1 MAAEVLCAV
10 CGTPNEGG
18 RKFCG
23 ECGSSLAVD
32 CPSCAAPNAA
42 GVKFCGECGAAL
54 AADAPAR
61 PTPAVAAAA
70 ERRLVSVLFADLVG
84 FTASSEGRDA
94 EDTRELLTRYFEQ
107 ARTTIER
114 YGGTVEKFIGDAVM
128 AVWGAPVAQEDDA
141 ERAVRAALDLVAG
154 MPDLDPALRARAG
167 VLTGE
172 AAVTVGA
179 EGQGMVAGDLVNTA
193 SRVQSEAEPGS
204 VLVGD
209 STKRATEAAIAY
221 AGAGEHELKGKS
233 EPMTLWRALRVVAA
247 RKGEGRAA
255 GLEAPFVGRER
266 ELRLAKEL
274 FHATADERRAHLLS
288 IVAFAGMGK
297 SRLAWEFE
305 KYLDGL
311 FETAWWHRG
320 RCLAYGDG
328 VAYWA
333 LAEMVRMRA
342 RIAEDESAEES
353 LAKLSAVVSEI
364 VADEEEHAFVEPRL
378 QHLLGLTDRVAPDR
392 EDLFSAWRL
401 FFERMAEENPVIM
414 VFEDIHWAD
423 AALLEFVE
431 YLLHWSRAHPIYVI
445 TLARPEVS
453 ERHPGWGAQIRNYTS
468 LTLEPLRDDAI
479 DDLLRGLV
487 PGLPD
492 DAMERIRTRAD
503 GTPLYA
509 VETVRM
515 LLDRGL
521 LERGEA
527 GYDVAGDLAT
537 LDVPETLHALIAARL
552 DGLETDE
559 RHLLQNAAVLGKT
572 FAPRGLAA
580 IDGAAEDTLEPLLAS
595 LVRKEMLVLDSDPR
609 SPERGQYGFVQALI
623 QRVAYETLSRR
634 DRKAKHLAAATYLST
649 DSGIDA
655 DEIAEVIAAHLL
667 DAVRAD
673 PDAAD
678 AEEVKARARDW
689 LVRAAE
695 RAAALAAPEDAQRA
709 FESAVELAGDPLERA
724 RLLERAGALA
734 RAADRMDVAE
744 AHLRAA
750 FTLCDETGATHDRAR
765 VAAALGGTLYLR
777 GSIDD
782 GLQLMEDAF
791 SVLAGDEPDAD
802 VAELAAQLGR
812 LHFFS
817 GNRAV
822 ASERIEFALD
832 IAEDLGIPATL
843 SSALNTKSLVLYH
856 RPRESEAL
864 LRQALAI
871 ALDADLVSEALRAYN
886 NILVALDSHDRVE
899 EMAPVTEEALALA
912 RRRGDRFWET
922 RLAANL
928 VEDHRL
934 TGEWDEA
941 VTLGETIDFGEGT
954 ADVGLAVA
962 VYSLLEIAVDRGD
975 EERARSLLARLPMD
989 VESSDQQQRSLA
1001 LGRHQV
1007 EAELDGEY
1015 QRALAAVDSGIRLTL
1030 EVRNAGVIADLLAHA
1045 CLYARASGD
1054 HARALAASAA
1064 VDSLPANAH
1073 TRAMDS
1079 QLYRLRANAAAA
1091 AGDDASAAEAY
1102 GIALANARNLGY
1114 RYWLSPV
1121 LYDYGRWLVI
1131 SGREE
1136 EGRPLLDEAREHFEH
1151 MRATSWLDKLDSL
1164 AAKGSGEPVPA

>member
-1 MAAEVLCAV
+1 VTCPS
-10 CGTPNEGG
+10 CGTENREGRKFCSECGTALASACPSCGAANEPGE
-18 RKFCG
+18 KFCG
-23 ECGSSLAVD
+23 ECGTTLA
-32 CPSCAAPNAA
+32 SAASTTS
-42 GVKFCGECGAAL
+42 GAPPEATT
-54 AADAPAR
+54 
-61 PTPAVAAAA
+61 PTA

-84 FTASSEGRDA
+84 FTAASEGRDA

-107 ARTTIER
+107 ARMTIER

-154 MPDLDPALRARAG
+154 VPDLDPALSARAG

-172 AAVTVGA
+172 AAVTLGA

-193 SRVQSEAEPGS
+193 SRLQSEAEPGS
-204 VLVGD
+204 VLVGET
-209 STKRATEAAIAY
+209 TKRSTEAAIAY
-221 AGAGEHELKGKS
+221 TSTGERELKGKS

-288 IVAFAGMGK
+288 IVGVAGMGK

-311 FETAWWHRG
+311 METAWWHKG
-320 RCLAYGDG
+320 RCLAYGEG

-342 RIAEDESAEES
+342 RIAEDEPADES
-353 LAKLSAVVSEI
+353 LEKLSAVVSEI
-364 VADEEEHAFVEPRL
+364 VLDSEERAFVEPRL

-401 FFERMAEENPVIM
+401 FFERMTDENPVIM

-431 YLLHWSRAHPIYVI
+431 YLLDWSRAHPIYVI

-453 ERHPGWGAQIRNYTS
+453 ERHPGWGAHLRNYTS
-468 LTLEPLRDDAI
+468 LTLEPLRDEAI

-492 DAMERIRTRAD
+492 DAVTRIRTRAD

-521 LERGEA
+521 LKRGEG
-527 GYDVAGDLAT
+527 GYDIAGDLPT
-537 LDVPETLHALIAARL
+537 LDVPETLQALIAARL
-552 DGLETDE
+552 DGLEPDE

-572 FAPRGLAA
+572 FAPRGLSAV
-580 IDGAAEDTLEPLLAS
+580 GGVAEEALETLLPS

-634 DRKAKHLAAATYLST
+634 DRKAKHLAAADYLST

-673 PDAAD
+673 PEGGDTAD
-678 AEEVKARARDW
+678 VKARAREW

-709 FESAVELAGDPLERA
+709 FESAVDLADEPLDRA
-724 RLLERAGALA
+724 RLLERAGGLA
-734 RAADRMDVAE
+734 RAANRSAVAE

-750 FTLCDETGATHDRAR
+750 FALCDESGASHDRAR
-765 VAAALGGTLYLR
+765 VAAALGGILYLR
-777 GSIDD
+777 GSIEE
-782 GLQLMEDAF
+782 GLELMEDAF
-791 SVLAGDEPDAD
+791 AVLAGEEPDAD
-802 VAELAAQLGR
+802 VAVLAAQLAR
-812 LHFFS
+812 LHYFA
-817 GNRAV
+817 GDV
-822 ASERIEFALD
+822 ASARERVELALD
-832 IAEDLGIPATL
+832 IAEALRLPAVL
-843 SSALNTKSLVLYH
+843 ASALNTKSLVLSH
-856 RPRESEAL
+856 RRHEAEAL
-864 LRQALAI
+864 LREALRI
-871 ALDADLVSEALRAYN
+871 ALDSDLVAEALRAYN
-886 NILVALDSHDRVE
+886 NLTVQLDAADRVE
-899 EMAPVTEEALALA
+899 EIGPVLEEALALA
-912 RRRGDRFWET
+912 RRRGDRYWEV

-928 VEDHRL
+928 VEDYRL
-934 TGEWDEA
+934 KGEWDVAVDYAAPFEHVDEA
-941 VTLGETIDFGEGT
+941 DSTLAVGVFSLARIAIDRQETERAYLFVSQIRGDLDSSDIQNRGT
-954 ADVGLAVA
+954 ALW
-962 VYSLLEIAVDRGD
+962 
-975 EERARSLLARLPMD
+975 RLQLTP
-989 VESSDQQQRSLA
+989 
-1001 LGRHQV
+1001 
-1007 EAELDGEY
+1007 ELDGSPDE
-1015 QRALAAVDSGIRLTL
+1015 ALAIAISAIPLIVDM
-1030 EVRNAGVIADLLAHA
+1030 RNSIITADLLADMARYAVMTGNHA
-1045 CLYARASGD
+1045 T
-1054 HARALAASAA
+1054 ALDA
-1064 VDSLPANAH
+1064 VAPLEQLPENAH
-1073 TRAMDS
+1073 TRAVDS
-1079 QLYRLRANAAAA
+1079 QLFRLRANAAAA
-1091 AGDDASAAEAY
+1091 AGDNAAAAEAF
-1102 GIALANARNLGY
+1102 GIALANARNLNY
-1114 RYWLSPV
+1114 RYWLAPV
-1121 LYDYGRWLVI
+1121 LFDYGRWLVAT
-1131 SGREE
+1131 GRED
-1136 EGRPLLDEAREHFEH
+1136 EGRPLLDEARELFEH
-1151 MRATSWLDKLDSL
+1151 MGATHWLDRIDALDQQ
-1164 AAKGSGEPVPA
+1164 AVVGSRA

>member
-1 MAAEVLCAV
+1 MD
-10 CGTPNEGG
+10 

-23 ECGSSLAVD
+23 ECGTALARA
-32 CPSCAAPNAA
+32 CPSCGAPNAPA
-42 GVKFCGECGAAL
+42 VKFCGECGTALTAAATPR
-54 AADAPAR
+54 AA
-61 PTPAVAAAA
+61 PTPAAAPAA

-84 FTASSEGRDA
+84 FTSASEERDA

-154 MPDLDPALRARAG
+154 VPDLDAALSARAG

-193 SRVQSEAEPGS
+193 SRVQSEAEPGT

-209 STKRATEAAIAY
+209 TTKRSTEAAIAY
-221 AGAGEHELKGKS
+221 ANAGEHALKGKS
-233 EPMTLWRALRVVAA
+233 EPTTLWRALRVVAA
-247 RKGEGRAA
+247 RKGGGRAA

-274 FHATADERRAHLLS
+274 FHATADERRAHLIS
-288 IVAFAGMGK
+288 IVAVPGMGK

-305 KYLDGL
+305 KYLDGVL
-311 FETAWWHRG
+311 ETAWWHRG

-342 RIAEDESAEES
+342 RIAEDESADES
-353 LAKLSAVVSEI
+353 LAKLSAVLSEI
-364 VADEEEHAFVEPRL
+364 VVDADERAFVEPRL

-431 YLLHWSRAHPIYVI
+431 YLLDWSRAYPIYVM

-453 ERHPGWGAQIRNYTS
+453 EKHPGWGAHIRNYTS
-468 LTLEPLRDDAI
+468 LTLEPLRDEAI

-487 PGLPD
+487 PGLPA
-492 DAMERIRTRAD
+492 DAVERIRTRAD

-521 LERGEA
+521 LKRAEA
-527 GYDVAGDLAT
+527 GYDVAGNLAT
-537 LDVPETLHALIAARL
+537 LDIPETLHALIAARL
-552 DGLETDE
+552 DGLEPDE
-559 RHLLQNAAVLGKT
+559 RHLLQDAAVLGKT

-580 IDGAAEDTLEPLLAS
+580 IGGTADETLEPLLSS

-634 DRKAKHLAAATYLST
+634 DRRIKHLAAATYLAS

-673 PDAAD
+673 PGGDD
-678 AEEVKARARDW
+678 AEDVRGRAREW

-709 FESAVELAGDPLERA
+709 FEGAVELADEPLERA
-724 RLLERAGALA
+724 RLLERAGELA
-734 RAADRMDVAE
+734 RAADRPDVAE

-750 FTLCDETGATHDRAR
+750 FTLCDEAGATHDRAR

-777 GSIDD
+777 GSIDE
-782 GLQLMEDAF
+782 GLELMEDAF

-812 LHFFS
+812 LHYFT

-832 IAEDLGIPATL
+832 IAERLGLPAVL
-843 SSALNTKSLVLYH
+843 SSALNTKSLILFH

-871 ALDADLVSEALRAYN
+871 ALDADLVSEALRGYN
-886 NILVALDSHDRVE
+886 NLNLALDSLDRVE
-899 EMAPVTEEALALA
+899 EMRPVTEDALALA

-928 VEDHRL
+928 VDDYRL
-934 TGEWDEA
+934 TGDWDEA
-941 VTLGETIDFGEGT
+941 VTLGETIDFGEGI
-954 ADVGLAVA
+954 ADTGLAVA
-962 VYSLLEIAVDRGD
+962 VLSLLEIAVDRGD
-975 EERARSLLARLPMD
+975 EERARWLLARLPLD
-989 VESSDQQQRSLA
+989 VESSDIQKRSLA
-1001 LGRHQV
+1001 LSRRHV
-1007 EAELDGEY
+1007 EDELNGDFE
-1015 QRALAAVDSGIRLTL
+1015 RALAVVDAGIRLTL
-1030 EVRNAGVIADLLAHA
+1030 EIRNAGLMADLLAHA
-1045 CLYARASGD
+1045 SLYSRESGD
-1054 HARALAASAA
+1054 HARALAAAA
-1064 VDSLPANAH
+1064 ALNGLPANAH
-1073 TRAMDS
+1073 TRALDS

-1091 AGDDASAAEAY
+1091 VGDDTAAAEAF

-1114 RYWLSPV
+1114 RYWLAPV
-1121 LYDYGRWLVI
+1121 LFDYGSWLVA
-1131 SGREE
+1131 SGRSD
-1136 EGRPLLDEAREHFEH
+1136 EGHPLLDEARELFEH
-1151 MRATSWLDKLDSL
+1151 MGATSWLERLDEL
-1164 AAKGSGEPVPA
+1164 ADTPFVAAGT

>member
-1 MAAEVLCAV
+1 M
-10 CGTPNEGG
+10 
-18 RKFCG
+18 
-23 ECGSSLAVD
+23 
-32 CPSCAAPNAA
+32 
-42 GVKFCGECGAAL
+42 
-54 AADAPAR
+54 
-61 PTPAVAAAA
+61 
-70 ERRLVSVLFADLVG
+70 SVLFADLVG
-84 FTASSEGRDA
+84 FTAASEGRDA

-128 AVWGAPVAQEDDA
+128 AIWGAPVAQEDDA

-154 MPDLDPALRARAG
+154 VPDLDAALSARAG

-193 SRVQSEAEPGS
+193 SRVQSEADPGS

-209 STKRATEAAIAY
+209 TTKRSSEAAIAY
-221 AGAGEHELKGKS
+221 VSAGEHALKGKS
-233 EPMTLWRALRVVAA
+233 EPMALWRALRVVAA
-247 RKGEGRAA
+247 RKGGGRAA

-274 FHATADERRAHLLS
+274 FHATADERRAHLIS
-288 IVAFAGMGK
+288 IVAVPGMGK

-305 KYLDGL
+305 KYLDGVL
-311 FETAWWHRG
+311 ETAWWHRG

-342 RIAEDESAEES
+342 RIAEDESADES
-353 LAKLSAVVSEI
+353 LAKLSAVLSEI
-364 VADEEEHAFVEPRL
+364 VVDAEERAFVETRL

-431 YLLHWSRAHPIYVI
+431 YLLDWSRAYPIYVM

-453 ERHPGWGAQIRNYTS
+453 EKHPGWGAHIRNYTS
-468 LTLEPLRDDAI
+468 LTLEPLRDEAI

-487 PGLPD
+487 PGLPA
-492 DAMERIRTRAD
+492 DAVERIRTRAD

-521 LERGEA
+521 LKRAEA

-552 DGLETDE
+552 DGLEPDE

-580 IDGAAEDTLEPLLAS
+580 VGGGSDDSLEPLLAS

-609 SPERGQYGFVQALI
+609 SPERGQYGFVQTLI

-634 DRKAKHLAAATYLST
+634 DRKVKHLAAATYLST

-655 DEIAEVIAAHLL
+655 DEISEVIAAHLL

-673 PDAAD
+673 PEAEDAGQ
-678 AEEVKARARDW
+678 VKGRAREW
-689 LVRAAE
+689 LVRAGE
-695 RAAALAAPEDAQRA
+695 RAAALAAPDDAQRA
-709 FESAVELAGDPLERA
+709 FESAVELTDDPLERA
-724 RLLERAGALA
+724 GLLERAGELA
-734 RAADRMDVAE
+734 RAADRVEMAE

-750 FTLCDETGATHDRAR
+750 FELCEETGGTHDRAR
-765 VAAALGGTLYLR
+765 IAAALGGVLYLR
-777 GSIDD
+777 GSTDE
-782 GLQLMEDAF
+782 GLELMEEAF
-791 SVLAGDEPDAD
+791 SVLAEDERDAD
-802 VAELAAQLGR
+802 VAALAAQLGR

-817 GNRAV
+817 GNRTV
-822 ASERIEFALD
+822 AAERIELALD
-832 IAEDLGIPATL
+832 IAEELGLPGVLA
-843 SSALNTKSLVLYH
+843 SALNTKSLVLFG

-871 ALDADLVSEALRAYN
+871 ALEADLVSEALRAFN
-886 NILVALDSHDRVE
+886 NILVALDSLDRVE
-899 EMAPVTEEALALA
+899 EMRPVTEEALALA

-922 RLAANL
+922 RMAANL
-928 VEDHRL
+928 IDDYRL
-934 TGEWDEA
+934 LGNWDEA
-941 VTLGETIDFGEGT
+941 VALGETLEFGEGT

-962 VYSLLEIAVDRGD
+962 VSSLLEIAVDRGD
-975 EERARSLLARLPMD
+975 EGQARSLVARLPTD
-989 VESSDQQQRSLA
+989 VESSDQQARGLA
-1001 LGRHQV
+1001 VYRRQM
-1007 EAELDGEY
+1007 EAEIDGEF
-1015 QRALAAVDSGIRLTL
+1015 QRALADVDLGIRQTL
-1030 EVRNAGVIADLLAHA
+1030 EVVNAGIIAALLARGA
-1045 CLYARASGD
+1045 LYAHETGD
-1054 HARALAASAA
+1054 HAAALATASAM
-1064 VDSLPANAH
+1064 DRLPANRH

-1091 AGDDASAAEAY
+1091 VGDEAAAAEAF
-1102 GIALANARNLGY
+1102 GIALANARNLNY
-1114 RYWLSPV
+1114 RYWLAPV
-1121 LYDYGRWLVI
+1121 LLDYGRWLVAA
-1131 SGREE
+1131 GRDE
-1136 EGRPLLDEAREHFEH
+1136 EGRPLLDEARELFEH
-1151 MRATSWLDKLDSL
+1151 MGATYWLRRLDALEASTLLTTRA
-1164 AAKGSGEPVPA
+1164 